1 MVAESA
7 FISLDE
13 VSNNEASFE
22 SSSDISS
29 DISSS
34 ESIPSFIFGVTDFA
48 SSRGPVG
55 LSAVDMKVLT

>member
-1 MVAESA
+1 MVAKSA

-22 SSSDISS
+22 SSS